1 MARFNK
7 IFAGPVTEVTPQVR
21 EAPAADGNIKPGNL
35 IVLSSGKFTRAAATT
50 VGKVW
55 IAQDN
60 YLAGKGV
67 DDAYAADDDVIG
79 MELLDKQ
86 FFNGRVATGVNI
98 SAVGTALTPGANG
111 TLAIASTSDLVIGY
125 AEEIYNNTSGAD
137 QLVRFRPATNGHLT
151 AAS

>member
-35 IVLSSGKFTRAAATT
+35 IVLSSGKFTRASATT

-60 YLAGKGV
+60 YLAMKGV
-67 DDAYAADDDVIG
+67 DDAYAADDVVIG

>member
-7 IFAGPVTEVTPQVR
+7 IFAGPVTQVTPQVR
-21 EAPAADGNIKPGNL
+21 EAPAATAITPGQL
-35 IVLSSGKFTRAAATT
+35 IVLSSGEFTPAGATT

-60 YLAGKGV
+60 YLAMKGV
-67 DDAYAADDDVIG
+67 DDAYAADDVVIG
-79 MELLDKQ
+79 MELLDEQ
-86 FFNGRVATGVNI
+86 FFNGRVANGVNI

-125 AEEIYNNTSGAD
+125 AEEIYNNTSGAE
-137 QLVRFRPATNGHLT
+137 QLVRFRAATNGHLT
-151 AAS
+151 AAA

>member
-21 EAPAADGNIKPGNL
+21 EAPAANGDIKPGNL
-35 IVLSSGKFTRAAATT
+35 IVLSSGEFTRAGAST

-60 YLAGKGV
+60 YLAQLGV
-67 DDAYAADDDVIG
+67 DVAYDEGDVVIG

-86 FFNGRVATGVNI
+86 FFNGRVANGVNI
-98 SAVGTALTPGANG
+98 TAVGTALTPGANG
-111 TLAIASTSDLVIGY
+111 TLAIAAGSDLVIGY
-125 AEEIYNNTSGAD
+125 SEEAYNNNTGSE
-137 QLVRFRPATNGHLT
+137 QLVRFRAATNGQLT

>member
-7 IFAGPVTEVTPQVR
+7 IFAGPVTQVTPQVR
-21 EAPAADGNIKPGNL
+21 ELPAADGNIKPGNL
-35 IVLSSGKFTRAAATT
+35 IVISSGEFTRAGATT

-60 YLAGKGV
+60 YLALKGV
-67 DDAYAADDDVIG
+67 EDAYAADDVVIG
-79 MELLDKQ
+79 MELLDEQ
-86 FFNGRVATGVNI
+86 FFNGRVANGVNI
-98 SAVGTALTPGANG
+98 TGVGTALTPGANG

-125 AEEIYNNTSGAD
+125 SEEAYNNNTGSE
-137 QLVRFRPATNGHLT
+137 QLVRFRAATNGQLT